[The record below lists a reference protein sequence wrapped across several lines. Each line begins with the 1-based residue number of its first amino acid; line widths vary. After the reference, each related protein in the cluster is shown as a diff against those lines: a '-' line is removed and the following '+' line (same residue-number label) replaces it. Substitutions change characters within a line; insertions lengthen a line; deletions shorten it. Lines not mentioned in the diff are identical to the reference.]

1 MGAAEN
7 VDAIDVSA
15 ILFFRA
21 LWTGLGIPCGRPVDN
36 RRQVD
41 HRFPQPAQRD
51 EGGDRPGGSG
61 LTGVGSRGKQ
71 PRRAG
76 TLRRKTL
83 LSWPFPRAAGCGKAA
98 VPGCPWTG
106 ALTHLAQVRACGKR
120 VDCVNTPPFRGE
132 GEETRT
138 WNQDTVL
145 ARDKVRQRGGAF
157 PAGAAGGRMVD
168 HATATARPVEARRR
182 TGAA

>member
-21 LWTGLGIPCGRPVDN
+21 LWTGLGILCGRPVDN

-61 LTGVGSRGKQ
+61 LTGVGSRENSRAAQARSGEK
-71 PRRAG
+71 PFLAGLFLARRAVE
-76 TLRRKTL
+76 K
-83 LSWPFPRAAGCGKAA
+83 PRSQDAHG
-98 VPGCPWTG
+98 
-106 ALTHLAQVRACGKR
+106 R
-120 VDCVNTPPFRGE
+120 V
-132 GEETRT
+132 
-138 WNQDTVL
+138 L
-145 ARDKVRQRGGAF
+145 
-157 PAGAAGGRMVD
+157 
-168 HATATARPVEARRR
+168 
-182 TGAA
+182 